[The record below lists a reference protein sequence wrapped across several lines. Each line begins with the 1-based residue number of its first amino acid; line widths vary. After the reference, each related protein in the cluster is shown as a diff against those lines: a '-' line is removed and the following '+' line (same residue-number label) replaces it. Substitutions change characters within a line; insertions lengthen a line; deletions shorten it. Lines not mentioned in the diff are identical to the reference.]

1 MIIVSEHYDG
11 QTLHKALSEKRILTA
26 PRGGG
31 VRISPHY
38 YNTEE
43 ELDRVIEALP

>member
-1 MIIVSEHYDG
+1 MRDY
-11 QTLHKALSEKRILTA
+11 AILDFDDQGVEA
-26 PRGGG
+26 A

-43 ELDRVIEALP
+43 EIEAVVAGVAELTRA